1 MLSDNDDDESAIKKS
16 GQVLTNWI
24 SGSVVMYERR
34 GKRDVVLL
42 AGHFTIQDTSH
53 ILRFKRDRELSE
65 YKQNKQNKRF
75 YLKIFQLLFF
85 N

>member
-42 AGHFTIQDTSH
+42 AGHFTIQAIYCVSSGTESSRN
-53 ILRFKRDRELSE
+53 ISKT
-65 YKQNKQNKRF
+65 NKTKDF
-75 YLKIFQLLFF
+75 T
-85 N
+85 